1 MTWFVFYFL
10 KVKTVSRHRS
20 LLFRT
25 QSSAG
30 VIPVP
35 APTVTMWCEGY
46 SVARAFS
53 LPLFM
58 EKFLFLG
65 FGLVKS
71 RHGPLSPESP
81 SEISQLFKAGPWFV
95 LSVL

>member
-1 MTWFVFYFL
+1 MLRIQFSV
-10 KVKTVSRHRS
+10 
-20 LLFRT
+20 
-25 QSSAG
+25 G

-35 APTVTMWCEGY
+35 ALTVTMVCEGY
-46 SVARAFS
+46 PVVRAFS

-58 EKFLFLG
+58 EKFLFLR

>member
-1 MTWFVFYFL
+1 ML
-10 KVKTVSRHRS
+10 GI
-20 LLFRT
+20 
-25 QSSAG
+25 QSSVG
-30 VIPVP
+30 VIAVP
-35 APTVTMWCEGY
+35 ALTVTMGCEGY
-46 SVARAFS
+46 SVVRAFS

-65 FGLVKS
+65 FGPVKS

-81 SEISQLFKAGPWFV
+81 LKISQLFKAGPWFV